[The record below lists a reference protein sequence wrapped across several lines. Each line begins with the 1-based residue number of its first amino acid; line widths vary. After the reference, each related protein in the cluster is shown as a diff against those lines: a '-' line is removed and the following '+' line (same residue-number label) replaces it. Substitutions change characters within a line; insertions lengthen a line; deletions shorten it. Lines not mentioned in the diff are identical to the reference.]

1 MLEVVYVK
9 QRFVP
14 GILLIFL
21 FLSLALGSFLANIY
35 SNLDMKKAE
44 STEKPVIRQNT
55 EDVSVKIDDAII
67 LEQEFSKCKH
77 VIIAPFKDRQD
88 LIGKRIT
95 DIKQQYTA
103 KNGYQVSYHQN
114 TLTIHQA
121 IDDWCS
127 VDKEKCRLKEY
138 KGRVAVFQGPDAEND
153 VLMRVTEIKIE
164 SLPDHIIDAIKK
176 GEYEFENMER
186 LNDALENLDEYL

>member
-1 MLEVVYVK
+1 MK

-21 FLSLALGSFLANIY
+21 FLSLAIGSFLANIY
-35 SNLDMKKAE
+35 SSLDVKKAE
-44 STEKPVIRQNT
+44 STERPVIREST
-55 EDVSVKIDDAII
+55 EDVSIKIDDTII

-77 VIIAPFKDRQD
+77 VVIAPFKDKQD
-88 LIGKRIT
+88 LLGKRISE
-95 DIKQQYTA
+95 IKQQYTM
-103 KNGYQVSYHQN
+103 KNGYQVSYAQN
-114 TLTIHQA
+114 TLIIHQI

-138 KGRVAVFQGPDAEND
+138 KGRVGVFQGPNTEND
-153 VLMRVTEIKIE
+153 ALMRVTEIKIE
-164 SLPDHIIDAIKK
+164 SLPDHIRQAIEK